1 MNTTHSL
8 VYSTLGGR
16 TKKQAAALCTF
27 ADPRRTVGGDEPPCR
42 LRPGVG
48 VLSGKRAMTEKSLFS
63 AARYVSLG
71 NRQGRGAQKKLG
83 FSSRLLLN
91 PLSIVRC
98 FVGEN
103 KHRQKNMKRRGLA
116 DDTFH
121 FAEPHNPHVQA
132 SEHAPLA
139 PIPPFAR
146 ALPTQ
151 PHKRRLSL
159 SWPAA
164 FLAKRER

>member
-1 MNTTHSL
+1 MYVRRPSQDC
-8 VYSTLGGR
+8 R
-16 TKKQAAALCTF
+16 W
-27 ADPRRTVGGDEPPCR
+27 RRT
-42 LRPGVG
+42 
-48 VLSGKRAMTEKSLFS
+48 SLPS
-63 AARYVSLG
+63 AARC
-71 NRQGRGAQKKLG
+71 RC
-83 FSSRLLLN
+83 
-91 PLSIVRC
+91 IVRKEGNDREVSVLGGSLC
-98 FVGEN
+98 VAWQQAGGKGTKKFRLQQSVAAQSSFDSTMFGRRE
-103 KHRQKNMKRRGLA
+103 QTPTKNMKRRGLA

-121 FAEPHNPHVQA
+121 FAGPHNPHVQA